1 MYKKR
6 ISQLF
11 VPRFTITNDI
21 YKDLFLW
28 TLVNNIVYHFV
39 FSPCPSSTAINC
51 LQKSCLYYSRLS
63 LVLVTATTPHK
74 SRFQNQSPQNSCFC
88 LLAFTHIHRFSG
100 LGWYSLLRLIWY
112 ELSRPRCSQRVQST
126 RIALWRCYL
135 SRFPV
140 RLRKFNES
148 IIFSLTSF
156 AISCCF
162 ALVTILLALH
172 FTGRLQLRFF

>member
-1 MYKKR
+1 M
-6 ISQLF
+6 
-11 VPRFTITNDI
+11 
-21 YKDLFLW
+21 
-28 TLVNNIVYHFV
+28 
-39 FSPCPSSTAINC
+39 FSPCPSSTAINYHK
-51 LQKSCLYYSRLS
+51 KSYLYYSRLS

-172 FTGRLQLRFF
+172 FTGRLQLLCFWEISADWQIVKNCVILNLLQLSAHALLEISLFC